1 MYDSLQEKYDKLLKS
16 MGKEGEN
23 EFAVPENAAFEDE
36 MRAESEEI
44 TRIQN
49 GDFPKGRL
57 NKKYRRGRD
66 HAPNHASVLEDEGDD
81 DVKKKEEAN
90 EDDNQ

>member
-1 MYDSLQEKYDKLLKS
+1 MYDALQEKYNKLLKTL
-16 MGKEGEN
+16 GKEGEN

-44 TRIQN
+44 TRIRN

-57 NKKYRRGRD
+57 DKKYRRGRD
-66 HAPNHASVLEDEGDD
+66 HPPNHAPVVEEGAEEEEEE
-81 DVKKKEEAN
+81 KKEAS
-90 EDDNQ
+90 DDR